1 MSPAPQCTR
10 FIQLN
15 VLFWIV
21 TLATAVVVWVNLR
34 IPLLSNHVF
43 FVAFI
48 SIAWNVLGWTSE
60 SLSSLIMFALLL
72 SSPSPGMSLVTWT
85 TSSVVKHRA
94 AILGMVLGTLK
105 TWQNLCMFESLCKS
119 PELLWD
125 KVPSAL
131 LKGKEKKNVE
141 SVQGCW
147 CVTVRVCRPLCW
159 TSTSRSWWKGWRPK
173 CSVLTTP
180 PTPCRSSST
189 SSPIVSVCVGGC
201 AGVWVWGKPFAE
213 YGCGYVCLHVVGH
226 VSASDITWLIA
237 GMCVGCCAVKWFY

>member
-60 SLSSLIMFALLL
+60 SLSCLIMFALLL

-147 CVTVRVCRPLCW
+147 CVTVRVQTTLLNKHLQELMEGLTAKVFRTYNASHTLQEQLNLLTNRKCLCRW
-159 TSTSRSWWKGWRPK
+159 
-173 CSVLTTP
+173 V
-180 PTPCRSSST
+180 CRG
-189 SSPIVSVCVGGC
+189 VG
-201 AGVWVWGKPFAE
+201 VR
-213 YGCGYVCLHVVGH
+213 
-226 VSASDITWLIA
+226 
-237 GMCVGCCAVKWFY
+237 